1 MAPSNDEGKITFPR
15 KELESFIKLSISR
28 LHYHH
33 SNFIIEEPEQNL
45 FPETQRDLVYYLFE
59 KLKLEKEHSITI
71 TTHSPYILYSINNCI
86 MANIVKEKM
95 NPKDKE
101 KLRCIESD
109 ITPDSISIYQIEN
122 GQINRIQNE
131 DGLISDNYFDNKMKE
146 LMDDFYTML
155 NYY

>member
-1 MAPSNDEGKITFPR
+1 MAPSNDE
-15 KELESFIKLSISR
+15 
-28 LHYHH
+28 
-33 SNFIIEEPEQNL
+33 
-45 FPETQRDLVYYLFE
+45 
-59 KLKLEKEHSITI
+59 
-71 TTHSPYILYSINNCI
+71 
-86 MANIVKEKM
+86 
-95 NPKDKE
+95 E

-122 GQINRIQNE
+122 GQINRIQKE